1 MIRSNPEGAR
11 RVGPLTPAE
20 FDARLVTALTT
31 PGLRGKALMTALL
44 DTPVAGEITPEQAL
58 LAAIEGV
65 DDDIDTPCCDV
76 EHGPEVMTC
85 PTFRSAGPL
94 YDTSLDPI
102 SPFFDP
108 ASWGDQSRA
117 NAERVQ
123 GAVANAEEIAAA
135 KARLARRLADAKAAY
150 RKA

>member
-44 DTPVAGEITPEQAL
+44 DTPVQGE
-58 LAAIEGV
+58 AIESDAPV
-65 DDDIDTPCCDV
+65 
-76 EHGPEVMTC
+76 
-85 PTFRSAGPL
+85 